1 MFRDFE
7 KSRKKKLPSR
17 VFKGVPQSV
26 RREFWNQTLKVDRF
40 QQPYLT
46 QELSYNLFYRNG
58 QRFLNLKDFVSATL
72 KRFIISK
79 LISVTLLLYVRSTS
93 MLLVLGEVTLDFAR
107 VMAVGKNIF
116 SEF

>member
-58 QRFLNLKDFVSATL
+58 QRLLNLKDLASVTL
-72 KRFIISK
+72 KIFIISN
-79 LISVTLLLYVRSTS
+79 LILVTLLLYVRSTS
-93 MLLVLGEVTLDFAR
+93 M
-107 VMAVGKNIF
+107 
-116 SEF
+116 